1 MDESPKTLECIFSR
15 LARGSALRDEDRA
28 AFLRLPF
35 RLEILPSHKM
45 IVREGEEVH
54 FCCMLLAGFVARHKM
69 EHTGK
74 RQIVS
79 FHQAGD
85 IVDLQHLFFSK
96 ADHSIEAIT
105 SATVAWVADEAFRT
119 LLRERPLLAEAVWR
133 DAMVDA
139 SIFREWVLN
148 IGRRDAKSRI
158 AHMLCEVAKRAEAA
172 GLGSSQGFELPL
184 TQEEIADA
192 TGLTGVHV
200 NRMIRD
206 LLNDGAIARHGRT
219 YVIADWERMCEI
231 ADFED
236 SYLHQG
242 DTRLA
247 RVA

>member
-1 MDESPKTLECIFSR
+1 MHGLPQTLECVLSR
-15 LARGSALRDEDRA
+15 LARGSALSEGDKT
-28 AFLRLPF
+28 AFLALPF
-35 RLEILPSHKM
+35 RIETVAAHKAL
-45 IVREGEEVH
+45 VREGEPVDL
-54 FCCMLLAGFVARHKM
+54 CCMLLGGFVARHKM
-69 EHTGK
+69 EQTGK

-85 IVDLQHLFFSK
+85 IVDLQHLFFST
-96 ADHSIEAIT
+96 ADHTVEAIT
-105 SATVAWVADEAFRT
+105 PATVAWVADEAIRG

-133 DAMVDA
+133 EAMIDA
-139 SIFREWVLN
+139 SVFREWVLN
-148 IGRRDAKSRI
+148 IGRRDAKARI

-184 TQEEIADA
+184 TQDEIADA

-206 LLNDGAIARHGRT
+206 LIGDGAIARHGRT
-219 YVIADWERMCEI
+219 YVIADWARMCEI
-231 ADFED
+231 ADFEE
-236 SYLHQG
+236 SYLHQS